1 MREEQHLAK
10 LEGENA
16 KNRATIVDNEAL
28 LAQ

>member
-16 KNRATIVDNEAL
+16 KNRATIADNEAL